1 MARPLEGRVA
11 HGRVYTTP
19 EMEIWT
25 GIHDSR
31 WDEAQDALAAVG
43 VTDGLPVIPPTRERV
58 DVMLRETLHAGN
70 EIVCVLPPAY
80 ASVTWQDIAIN
91 AVMAGCTNASLPVV
105 GAAIEAM
112 AAPEFNLLG
121 IATTTGSATV
131 CVVVNGPVVERIGMN
146 AGANAFGPG
155 NRANASIG
163 RAVRLT
169 LQNAGGARP
178 GEIDMATLGQPA
190 KYTFCFAEHEA
201 RNPWTPLHVERGFER
216 DESVVTVAG
225 VSGTIE
231 IVDSESRT
239 GADLAQTFAQSM
251 LIAGNVGSAGLLG
264 GGEPLIV
271 MPPEHADVFHRDGYS
286 KDRVKEAIFE
296 RALLPVEKLAPG
308 LRERASAGGAA
319 PDGCLRVARAAQD
332 IMVVVAGGV
341 GRKAAYVPTWS
352 GTTRAVSRK
361 VPLGT
366 GSP

>member
-1 MARPLEGRVA
+1 
-11 HGRVYTTP
+11 
-19 EMEIWT
+19 MEIWT

-31 WDEAQDALAAVG
+31 WDEAQDALAAAG
-43 VTDGLPVIPPTRERV
+43 LTDGLPVIPPTRERV
-58 DVMLRETLHAGN
+58 EAMLREARFIDEET
-70 EIVCVLPPAY
+70 VCVLPPSY
-80 ASVTWQDIAIN
+80 ANVTWRDIAIN

-112 AAPEFNLLG
+112 ASPEFNLLG

-131 CVVVNGPVVERIGMN
+131 CVIVNGPIAGEIGMN
-146 AGANAFGPG
+146 AAANAFGPG
-155 NRANASIG
+155 NRANATIG

-169 LQNAGGARP
+169 LQNVGGARP
-178 GEIDMATLGQPA
+178 GEIDMATLGQPG
-190 KYTFCFAEHEA
+190 KYTFCFAENEA
-201 RNPWTPLHVERGFER
+201 QSPWTPLHVERGFGR
-216 DESVVTVAG
+216 DESVVTVVG

-271 MPPEHADVFHRDGYS
+271 MPPEHADVFQRDGYS

-296 RALLPVEKLAPG
+296 RALLPVDKLAPALG
-308 LRERASAGGAA
+308 ERAAASGSAS
-319 PDGCLRVARAAQD
+319 DGFLRVAHKAKD
-332 IMVVVAGGV
+332 IMIVVAGGV

-352 GTTRAVSRK
+352 GTTRAVSRR
-361 VPLGT
+361 VRRCR
-366 GSP
+366 